1 MLSISFIASFS
12 LTIIKVKGPEYATL
26 EKPPNIAQ
34 FDPVSTRTIASK
46 SPLLQARLNNMAKEH
61 GPQAPVVNVVLP
73 NNFGVYPDFGIA
85 AGRAAG
91 LAAAPSNQPH
101 ESTHLIPTNVSEG
114 PKMDLETFCH
124 IYALPDSI
132 RSRLHEHKI
141 TGMQAFAHMTNDHL
155 KEMEFKLG
163 ESIDLKEAIKC
174 WAQGGD

>member
-1 MLSISFIASFS
+1 
-12 LTIIKVKGPEYATL
+12 
-26 EKPPNIAQ
+26 
-34 FDPVSTRTIASK
+34 
-46 SPLLQARLNNMAKEH
+46 MAKEH

-91 LAAAPSNQPH
+91 LAATLSNQPH
-101 ESTHLIPTNVSEG
+101 ESTCLIPTNVSKG
-114 PKMDLETFCH
+114 LKMDLKIFCH
-124 IYALPDSI
+124 TYALPDSI
-132 RSRLHEHKI
+132 RNRLHEHKI
-141 TGMQAFAHMTNDHL
+141 MGTHAFAHMTNDHL